1 MRLDSDARHPLTWH
15 GTMTADPTSATV
27 ALEVDEVV
35 YAMAWDGAATESLAG
50 WLRSA
55 QTADM
60 FCGSDV
66 TPVGSDVQLVPGRH
80 VAQVLVTLADGQVIP
95 ARPSVLIVD

>member
-15 GTMTADPTSATV
+15 GTMSTDPSTATI
-27 ALEVDEVV
+27 ALEVDEVFYPMV
-35 YAMAWDGAATESLAG
+35 WDGAATESLAG

-66 TPVGSDVQLVPGRH
+66 TPTGSDVQLSPGRH
-80 VAQVLVTLADGQVIP
+80 VAQVLVTLTDGQVVP

>member
-15 GTMTADPTSATV
+15 GTMTADPTTATI

-35 YAMAWDGAATESLAG
+35 YAMAWDGAASESLAG

-60 FCGSDV
+60 FCVASRGVEVLAGSV
-66 TPVGSDVQLVPGRH
+66 ERCLVDRLEANENPFAAALSGEL
-80 VAQVLVTLADGQVIP
+80 Q
-95 ARPSVLIVD
+95 